1 MVLFAAVP
9 DLLTAAGFLL
19 VWLRVDLAHAHWV
32 MTGVITMLLEFF
44 VVHASGFYAVVMYGE
59 DTRGRRTLY
68 LAGLAALY
76 LLMISAFAWGFHAWW
91 MVGAFFWLSLGKV
104 LAVWRSPARVRDD
117 PDRSAQQNA
126 AIVAWALSAAGYL
139 GAVAASVLLDW
150 PAHAVSPEVISAAGF
165 DGGGEWEK
173 APYRALAGG
182 VLYFTGMALLR
193 TLIRLVLLRWRQGQ
207 AAAAV

>member
-19 VWLRVDLAHAHWV
+19 VWLRADPAHAHWV

-44 VVHASGFYAVVMYGE
+44 VVNASGFYAVVMYGE
-59 DTRGRRTLY
+59 DTRGRRSLY

-76 LLMISAFAWGFHAWW
+76 LLMLSAFAWGFHAWW
-91 MVGAFFWLSLGKV
+91 MVGAFFWLTAGKLLV
-104 LAVWRSPARVRDD
+104 VWRSPAKA
-117 PDRSAQQNA
+117 DRSAQQNA
-126 AIVAWALSAAGYL
+126 AIVAWALSVAAYL
-139 GAVAASVLLDW
+139 GAVSASVMIDW
-150 PAHAVSPEVISAAGF
+150 PAGAVSPQVIAAAGF

-182 VLYFTGMALLR
+182 ALYFAGMALLR
-193 TLIRLVLLRWRQGQ
+193 TLVRLVLLRQRQSE